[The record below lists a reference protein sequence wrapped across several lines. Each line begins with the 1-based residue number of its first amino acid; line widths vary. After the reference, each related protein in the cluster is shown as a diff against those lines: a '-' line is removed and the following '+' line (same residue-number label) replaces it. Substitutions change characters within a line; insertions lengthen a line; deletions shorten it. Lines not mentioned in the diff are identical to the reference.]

1 MGSYLSTRLIN
12 NEKQRKFKM
21 PSVSIVDQNN
31 KKVKDVEL
39 PSVFSSEIRPH
50 LLHAAVVN
58 QLANRRAGTAAT
70 KNKALVSGGGK
81 KPFKQKGTGRARA
94 GSNRSPLWR
103 HGGTVFGP
111 APRDYSY
118 SMPKKAKR
126 TSLIDAVASKVSDN
140 RLILIDS
147 LELAEPKTKLMS
159 SMLENLG
166 VQENA
171 LILIKGE
178 NKNLRL
184 AARNIPSV
192 KVLKMD
198 NINVYDLL
206 KYRYLI
212 TTQEALNAIQ
222 EAYGK

>member
-1 MGSYLSTRLIN
+1 
-12 NEKQRKFKM
+12 M
-21 PSVSIVDQNN
+21 PSVSMVDQNN

-39 PSVFSSEIRPH
+39 PSMFSAEVRPH
-50 LLHAAVVN
+50 LVHAAVVN

-94 GSNRSPLWR
+94 GSSRSPLWR
-103 HGGTVFGP
+103 HGGTIFGP

-118 SMPKKAKR
+118 ALPKKAR
-126 TSLIDAVASKVSDN
+126 RAALVDAIASKVADS
-140 RLILIDS
+140 RLILVDS
-147 LELAEPKTKLMS
+147 LELTEPKTKLVS

-171 LILIKGE
+171 LVLITAE

-212 TTQEALNAIQ
+212 TTQDALNAMQ
-222 EAYGK
+222 EVYGK

>member
-1 MGSYLSTRLIN
+1 
-12 NEKQRKFKM
+12 M
-21 PSVSIVDQNN
+21 PSVVMVDQNN

-39 PSVFSSEIRPH
+39 PALFSAEVRPH
-50 LLHAAVVN
+50 LVHSAVVN
-58 QLANRRAGTAAT
+58 QLANKRAGTAAT

-111 APRDYSY
+111 MPRDYSY
-118 SMPKKAKR
+118 SMPKKAKKGA
-126 TSLIDAVASKVSDN
+126 LVDAISSKIAEN
-140 RLILIDS
+140 RLILVES
-147 LELAEPKTKLMS
+147 LNVAEPKTKLVAE
-159 SMLENLG
+159 LLKTLG

-171 LILIKGE
+171 LILIKTE
-178 NKNLRL
+178 NKNLTL

-192 KVLKMD
+192 KVLRMD
-198 NINVYDLL
+198 NMNVYDML

-212 TTQEALNAIQ
+212 TTPDALNTMQ
-222 EAYGK
+222 EVYGK

>member
-1 MGSYLSTRLIN
+1 
-12 NEKQRKFKM
+12 M
-21 PSVSIVDQNN
+21 PSVAMVDQSN
-31 KKVKDVEL
+31 KKIKEVEL
-39 PSVFSSEIRPH
+39 PSLFSAEVRPYLMH
-50 LLHAAVVN
+50 SAVVN

-103 HGGTVFGP
+103 HGGTIFGP
-111 APRDYSY
+111 MPRDYSY
-118 SMPKKAKR
+118 ALPKKAKR
-126 TSLIDAVASKVSDN
+126 AALVDAIASKVADN
-140 RLILIDS
+140 RMILVDS
-147 LELAEPKTKLMS
+147 LELAEPKTKLMTTL
-159 SMLENLG
+159 LENLG

-171 LILIKGE
+171 IVLISAD

-184 AARNIPSV
+184 ASRNIPSV
-192 KVLKMD
+192 KVLRMD

-212 TTQEALNAIQ
+212 TTQDVVNAMQ
-222 EAYGK
+222 EVYGK

>member
-1 MGSYLSTRLIN
+1 
-12 NEKQRKFKM
+12 M
-21 PSVSIVDQNN
+21 PSVVMVDQNN

-39 PSVFSSEIRPH
+39 PALFSAEVRPH
-50 LLHAAVVN
+50 LVHSAVVN
-58 QLANRRAGTAAT
+58 QLANKRAGTAAT

-111 APRDYSY
+111 MPRDYSY
-118 SMPKKAKR
+118 AMPKKAKKGA
-126 TSLIDAVASKVSDN
+126 LVDAISSKIAEN
-140 RLILIDS
+140 RLILIES
-147 LELAEPKTKLMS
+147 LNVAEPKTKLVAE
-159 SMLENLG
+159 LLKTLG

-171 LILIKGE
+171 LILIKTE
-178 NKNLRL
+178 NKNLAL

-192 KVLKMD
+192 KVLRMD
-198 NINVYDLL
+198 NMNVYDML

-212 TTQEALNAIQ
+212 TTPDALNTMQ
-222 EAYGK
+222 EVYGK

>member
-1 MGSYLSTRLIN
+1 M
-12 NEKQRKFKM
+12 
-21 PSVSIVDQNN
+21 VDQNN

-39 PSVFSSEIRPH
+39 PGLFETAVRPH
-50 LLHAAVVN
+50 LMHAAVVN

-111 APRDYSY
+111 MPRDYSY
-118 SMPKKAKR
+118 ALPKKEKR
-126 TSLIDAVASKVSDN
+126 AALVDAISTKVADN
-140 RLILIDS
+140 RLILVNN
-147 LELAEPKTKLMS
+147 LELAEPKTKLVS
-159 SMLENLG
+159 TLLETLG

-171 LILIKGE
+171 LVLIKAE
-178 NKNLRL
+178 NKNLTL

-192 KVLKMD
+192 KVLRMD

-212 TTQEALNAIQ
+212 TTQDALNALQ
-222 EAYGK
+222 EVYGK

>member
-1 MGSYLSTRLIN
+1 
-12 NEKQRKFKM
+12 M
-21 PSVSIVDQNN
+21 PSVAMVDQNN

-39 PSVFSSEIRPH
+39 PGLFAAEIRPH
-50 LLHAAVVN
+50 VIHAAVVN

-103 HGGTVFGP
+103 HGGTIFGP
-111 APRDYSY
+111 MPRDYSY
-118 SMPKKAKR
+118 ALPKKAKR
-126 TSLIDAVASKVSDN
+126 AALVDAIASKVTDN
-140 RLILIDS
+140 RLILVDS

-159 SMLENLG
+159 TMLENLG

-171 LILIKGE
+171 IVLITAD

-184 AARNIPSV
+184 AARNIPSI
-192 KVLKMD
+192 KVLRMD
-198 NINVYDLL
+198 NMNVYDLL

-212 TTQEALNAIQ
+212 TTQDALNAMQ
-222 EAYGK
+222 EVYGK

>member
-1 MGSYLSTRLIN
+1 
-12 NEKQRKFKM
+12 M
-21 PSVSIVDQNN
+21 PSVAMVDQNN

-39 PSVFSSEIRPH
+39 PSLFSAEVRPY
-50 LLHAAVVN
+50 LMHAAVVN
-58 QLANRRAGTAAT
+58 QLANKRAGTAAT

-111 APRDYSY
+111 TPRDYSY
-118 SMPKKAKR
+118 ALPKKAKR
-126 TSLIDAVASKVSDN
+126 AAVVDAVSSKVMDN
-140 RLILIDS
+140 KLILVDN

-171 LILIKGE
+171 LVLITAE

-212 TTQEALNAIQ
+212 TTQDALNAMQ
-222 EAYGK
+222 EVYGK